1 MLTEYEV
8 VCWIWGIVWE
18 CTRVSLKKGKVCV
31 DGNAELRCA
40 WPRVLKTVTISS
52 TSLYQTRLG
61 LSLPPFAPSR
71 RGPPTSREAL
81 TNVEETP
88 ASTYTTQGGF
98 GLTFVPPFQA
108 RLKHRANEV
117 NGRPPPSP
125 GGPPSA
131 GRRQDSSL
139 VNPRWARRPVA
150 YRTTVPSDVSWQN
163 RGWDDVAPGPGRPC
177 LAQAVR
183 LADRPRAE
191 PRCVSFRRDE
201 QCLTDR
207 VVG

>member
-1 MLTEYEV
+1 MCLAKS
-8 VCWIWGIVWE
+8 ILNGHDI
-18 CTRVSLKKGKVCV
+18 L
-31 DGNAELRCA
+31 DIF
-40 WPRVLKTVTISS
+40 ISDS
-52 TSLYQTRLG
+52 KRPQPAPLLH
-61 LSLPPFAPSR
+61 LPEG
-71 RGPPTSREAL
+71 GPPTSREAL

-88 ASTYTTQGGF
+88 ASTYTTQDGF

-108 RLKHRANEV
+108 LLKHRANEV
-117 NGRPPPSP
+117 NGKPPPSP

-191 PRCVSFRRDE
+191 PRCVPFRRDE

-207 VVG
+207 VIGWASEQAG